1 MGESVVRIY
10 KGTLRSSAL
19 ILGEGKDC
27 KIVGDANS
35 FSKIYFG
42 VPTKIENKSFRTW
55 DGVMFSPLYDIP
67 VELEFSSIQN
77 EKPEDELE
85 LIGHKKLENL
95 AARISFIASAPVEVL
110 PNAGLEPLNN
120 GTRVIDGVIH
130 HRSVYVA
137 TEFGQFNPTKTVNNT
152 GLETFKGFFYYDK
165 LGKAG
170 HERIERSL
178 RWLLHSYKAST
189 VIDEFI
195 SLMIAFEAISELL
208 NESGETESFWE
219 CKECEKEFKECPNCG
234 ASTGFDR
241 PGNKRMQEFV
251 VNHLKWSKRQ
261 WNNLWSLR
269 SKISHG
275 SKDISFEEEQQVAK
289 SIGQTE
295 RAVNSALSF
304 LMGLPVSFPVNL
316 RARNWFQGKAK
327 MIIDWRDASQDQD

>member
-19 ILGEGKDC
+19 ILGEDKDC

-42 VPTKIENKSFRTW
+42 IPTKVEDKSFRTW

-67 VELEFSSIQN
+67 VKLEFNSTQN
-77 EKPEDELE
+77 EKSEDDLE
-85 LIGHKKLENL
+85 SIGCKKLENL
-95 AARISFIASAPVEVL
+95 AARISFIASVPVEVL
-110 PNAGLEPLNN
+110 PNDGLEPLDN
-120 GTRVIDGVIH
+120 GTRVIDGVVH
-130 HRSVYVA
+130 HQTIFVA
-137 TEFGQFNPTKTVNNT
+137 TEFGQFNSTKTVNNT
-152 GLETFKGFFYYDK
+152 GLEMFKGFFYHDK

-178 RWLLHSYKAST
+178 RWLLHSYNAHT

-208 NESGETESFWE
+208 NESGETESFWK

-234 ASTGFDR
+234 TSTGFDR
-241 PGNKRMQEFV
+241 PGNKRMQDFV
-251 VNHLKWSKRQ
+251 VKHLGWSKKQ
-261 WNNLWSLR
+261 WNDLWSLR

-275 SKDISFEEEQQVAK
+275 SKDISFQEEQQVAK
-289 SIGQTE
+289 SIEPTE

-304 LMGLPVSFPVNL
+304 LMGLPISFPVNL
-316 RARNWFQGKAK
+316 RARTRPG
-327 MIIDWRDASQDQD
+327 SG